1 MSESILTSVKK
12 GVGGIIEADEAFDDD
27 IIMCINT
34 VFSKLTQLGVGPRQ
48 GYQITDKTAVWSDF
62 VGSDPRLNMVKTFT
76 VLSVRMSF
84 DPPTNG
90 TVAKAYESQI
100 AELEW
105 RLNVQVETPG
115 DEPDPDPEPTP
126 VEENE

>member
-34 VFSKLTQLGVGPRQ
+34 VFSELTQMGVGPKQ

-62 VGSDPRLNMVKTFT
+62 VGSDPRLNMVRTFT
-76 VLSVRMSF
+76 VLSVRMAF

-90 TVAKAYESQI
+90 TVAQAYEKQI
-100 AELEW
+100 AELGW

-115 DEPDPDPEPTP
+115 DEPDPEPTP